1 MKPETKKLL
10 LLHDEDQAW
19 EYPNQFDAENMEKR
33 AREVY
38 SELCGH
44 FGELKFEDW
53 IFNQDA
59 SFGLAIIFKPYEKKT
74 GTILQQ
80 PVVRFSNFGNLATF
94 TCEDLLPENARRVI
108 VNSLSQNGFVF
119 VDSEEID
126 EPYDGVMAPNES
138 ISTWWIRYFDW
149 L

>member
-1 MKPETKKLL
+1 ETKKLL

-19 EYPNQFDAENMEKR
+19 EFPSHFDADDMEKR
-33 AREVY
+33 ARKVH
-38 SELCGH
+38 SELCSH
-44 FGELKFEDW
+44 FGKLEFEDW
-53 IFNQDA
+53 IDNQDA

-74 GTILQQ
+74 SSIMQQ
-80 PVVRFSNFGNLATF
+80 PVIRFSNFGNFATF
-94 TCEDLLPENARRVI
+94 TLEELLPENARRI
-108 VNSLSQNGFVF
+108 IIDSLNHNGFIF
-119 VDSEEID
+119 IDAEEID